1 MRKNQPM
8 RTIFLILFCASS
20 LWSQTDAGAILG
32 SIQDSD
38 RAVITGATVSVQNEK
53 TGQMRETVSNETG
66 LYTIPNLSAAN
77 YTIKISAPGFA
88 SMQKSGIR
96 LNVGQQIAVNFV
108 MVPQIVRTEVVVEG
122 GDVVAVDTASA
133 KMGVNVSEREV
144 ANLPLNGRQ
153 LSQLYLLAPGAN
165 TGGGGSY
172 DNIRFSGRSNQQN
185 AIRYDG
191 VEGSSIVDA
200 SPGNLNGQIS
210 SFFRLQSSMEN
221 VQEFRVESNNYPA
234 EYGTGTG
241 GQITVVTKSGGN
253 QLHGSVFEYM
263 RNSALDARNFF
274 DGASVNPL
282 RLNQFGASA
291 GGAIVKDRW
300 FWFASNEN
308 LRQRQSIPFREA
320 VPSISARARAVPAVQ
335 PLLSLFPQG
344 NIPTADP
351 NATILAVD
359 RSQIVDEVSFGS
371 RIDGRIN
378 DRLAVYAR
386 YFRDQ
391 GHSVQPLG
399 VTGNSIDVTAV
410 PQNAVFNTQWII
422 SPQKINEAKLG
433 INAYKTRA
441 WGRAPVV
448 NGFNP
453 ADISVNLTGGVA
465 LAGISSQGAGTGFST
480 AGGLVRSNSATN
492 GRGQPYTNTSTA
504 LIDNF
509 SWIQNNHNIKIGG
522 ELRWIRLYTDRLGG
536 TTYSFSNVED
546 LINNRPLQVQFLGDL
561 SAPSP
566 FNKNA
571 IGERELN
578 QYFAIGYVQD
588 EWKLRENIT
597 VNYGLR
603 YEYYSVFREKR
614 NLAVNWNPV
623 TGQLL
628 DPTLPV
634 YQSDRTNFSPRFSTT
649 WSPFRWQGKTVFR
662 VGSGIYY
669 GPGQPEDL
677 IQPFESDRISSTLT
691 GVPYPVNTAQIAA
704 NYNINSPTLR
714 FQPRAYDPGYRV
726 PEKVYS
732 YTASV
737 QQQVR
742 GNTVTL
748 AYVGSLGRNLFIRTW
763 GNRIVGVNTNPVTGA
778 AIVAREFG
786 DRWAEVDVK
795 TSGGND
801 HYNALQATAN
811 RKTRSGFNYG
821 VSYTWGRSIGSSG
834 GSNETVTVAD
844 SYNWRRDY
852 GNNAADIRHNL
863 NTVMLYEGSKGRLN
877 NWQFGGI
884 LNTRSGLPLDPLIV
898 RNDVIYR
905 DQRNGLYY
913 NNPVVENGV
922 VYTRAEINVP
932 GGGQTRQIRRPDYVA
947 GVSPYVK
954 SNGTLYL
961 NSAAFSTPLPGTFGN
976 ASRYSLRGPA
986 LFQTDITVQRRIRLS
1001 EQFNLIVRAEFYNV
1015 FNRANFAN
1023 PPAQLPNALP
1033 SRPGQS
1039 NTVQPGQAFG
1049 PSTQGAAFGVINSTL
1064 DRTVGLGTSRQI
1076 QLSLRLNF

>member
-1 MRKNQPM
+1 MQK
-8 RTIFLILFCASS
+8 LLFA
-20 LWSQTDAGAILG
+20 LFFTLGLTAQTDTGAILG
-32 SIQDSD
+32 AIQDSD
-38 RAVITGATVSVQNEK
+38 KAAITGATVTVQNEK
-53 TGQMRETVSNETG
+53 TGQVREAASNDSGTYTVN
-66 LYTIPNLSAAN
+66 NLAAAN
-77 YTIKISAPGFA
+77 YTIKIAAPGFA
-88 SMQKSGIR
+88 SMQKNGIK
-96 LNVGQQIAVNFV
+96 LSVGQQIAVNFIL
-108 MVPQIVRTEVVVEG
+108 VPQIVKTEVVVEG
-122 GDVVAVDTASA
+122 GDIVAIDTNSA

-191 VEGSSIVDA
+191 VEGSSIIDS

-253 QLHGSVFEYM
+253 QLHGSVFEYI
-263 RNSALDARNFF
+263 RNSSLDARNFF
-274 DGASVNPL
+274 DGAKTSPL

-300 FWFASNEN
+300 FWFLSNEN
-308 LRQRQSIPFREA
+308 LRQRQNIPFREA
-320 VPSISARARAVPAVQ
+320 VPSAGARARAVPTIK
-335 PLLSLFPQG
+335 PLLSLYPEG
-344 NIPTADP
+344 NIATSDP
-351 NATILAVD
+351 NAIILAID
-359 RSQIVDEVSFGS
+359 RSQTVDEVSVGS
-371 RIDGRIN
+371 RIDGRIT
-378 DRLAVYAR
+378 DRFVVYAR

-399 VTGNSIDVTAV
+399 VTGNNIDVTAV

-441 WGRAPVV
+441 WGRAPIV

-453 ADISVNLTGGVA
+453 SDISINLTGGVA
-465 LAGISSQGAGTGFST
+465 IAGISSQGAGTGFTT

-509 SWIQNNHNIKIGG
+509 SWIQSNHNIKIGG

-546 LINNRPLQVQFLGDL
+546 LINNRPLQVQFLGDV

-578 QYFAIGYVQD
+578 QYYTIGYIQD
-588 EWKLRENIT
+588 EWKFRENIT

-603 YEYYSVFREKR
+603 YEFYSVFREKR
-614 NLAVNWNPV
+614 NLAVAWNPI
-623 TGQLL
+623 TGQLN
-628 DPTLPV
+628 DPSLPI
-634 YQSDRTNFSPRFSTT
+634 YQSSRTNFGPRLSTT
-649 WSPFRWQGKTVFR
+649 WSPARWQGKTVFR
-662 VGSGIYY
+662 LGTGVYY

-691 GVPYPVNTAQIAA
+691 NAVYPINTAQITS
-704 NYNINSPTLR
+704 NYDINSPTLK

-726 PEKVYS
+726 PERVYS

-737 QQQVR
+737 QQQVKS
-742 GNTVTL
+742 NNLTI
-748 AYVGSLGRNLFIRTW
+748 AYVGSQGRNLFIRTW
-763 GNRIVGVNTNPVTGA
+763 GNRIVNVATNPVTGA

-801 HYNALQATAN
+801 HYNALQVTAN
-811 RKTRSGFNYG
+811 RKTRMGFNYG

-844 SYNWRRDY
+844 SNNWRRDY

-863 NTVMLYEGSKGRLN
+863 NNVLLYEGSKGVLK

-884 LNTRSGLPLDPLIV
+884 VNTRTGLPLDPLIV
-898 RNDVIYR
+898 RNDVIYQ

-913 NNPVVENGV
+913 NNPIVENGV
-922 VYTRAEINVP
+922 VYSKAMINVP
-932 GGGQTRQIRRPDYVA
+932 GGGQSRQIRRPDYVA
-947 GVSPYVK
+947 GASPYVK

-961 NSAAFSTPLPGTFGN
+961 NSSAFSTPLPGTFGN
-976 ASRYSLRGPA
+976 AARYSLRGPA
-986 LFQTDITVQRRIRLS
+986 LFQTDFTVQRKLRVTDR
-1001 EQFNLIVRAEFYNV
+1001 FNLVARAEVYNL

-1033 SRPGQS
+1033 SKQGQP
-1039 NTVQPGQAFG
+1039 NTVQPGQAFSA
-1049 PSTQGAAFGVINSTL
+1049 STQGAAFGVINSTL

>member
-1 MRKNQPM
+1 MQK
-8 RTIFLILFCASS
+8 FLFSLFFILSVYA
-20 LWSQTDAGAILG
+20 QTDAGAILG
-32 SIQDSD
+32 VIQDGDKAS
-38 RAVITGATVSVQNEK
+38 IPGATVSVQNEK
-53 TGQMRETVSNETG
+53 TGVIRNASSNGTG
-66 LYTIPNLSAAN
+66 AYGVTNLGAAN
-77 YTIKISAPGFA
+77 YTIRVSAPGFA
-88 SMQKSGIR
+88 GMQRGGIR
-96 LNVGQQIAVNFV
+96 IAVGQQIAVNFV
-108 MVPQIVRTEVVVEG
+108 LVPQMIKTEVVVDG
-122 GDVVAVDTASA
+122 GDVIAVDTASA

-153 LSQLYLLAPGAN
+153 LSQLYLMAPGAN

-191 VEGSSIVDA
+191 VEGSSIIDA

-253 QLHGSVFEYM
+253 QLHGSVFEYL

-274 DGASVNPL
+274 DGARINPL
-282 RLNQFGASA
+282 RLNQFGASV
-291 GGAIVKDRW
+291 GGPVVQDRW
-300 FWFASNEN
+300 FWFVSNEN

-320 VPSISARARAVPAVQ
+320 VPSASARARAVPAVR
-335 PLLSLFPQG
+335 PLLSLYPEG
-344 NIPTADP
+344 NIATQDP
-351 NATILAVD
+351 NAAVLALD
-359 RSQIVDEVSFGS
+359 RAQTVDEASVGA
-371 RIDGRIN
+371 RVDGRIT
-378 DRLAVYAR
+378 DQFAVYAR

-399 VTGNSIDVTAV
+399 VTGNGIDVTAV

-422 SPQKINEAKLG
+422 SPQRINEAKLG

-509 SWIQNNHNIKIGG
+509 SWIQGSHNIKLGG

-546 LINNRPLQVQFLGDL
+546 LVLNRPLQVQFLGDL

-571 IGERELN
+571 IGERAFN
-578 QYFAIGYVQD
+578 QYYVIGYAQD

-603 YEYYSVFREKR
+603 YEYYSVFRERR

-623 TGQLL
+623 TGQLM
-628 DPTLPV
+628 DPALPV
-634 YQSDRTNFSPRFSTT
+634 YQSSRLNFSPRLSAT
-649 WSPFRWQGKTVFR
+649 WSPRRWQGKTVVR
-662 VGSGIYY
+662 AGSGIYY

-677 IQPFESDRISSTLT
+677 IQPFESDRISTTLT
-691 GVPYPVNTAQIAA
+691 NATYPIDTAGIVA
-704 NYNINSPTLR
+704 NYNILSPTLR

-726 PEKVYS
+726 PERVYS

-737 QQQVR
+737 QQQIR
-742 GNTVTL
+742 GNTLTV
-748 AYVGSLGRNLFIRTW
+748 AYVGSQGRNLFIRTW
-763 GNRIVGVNTNPVTGA
+763 GNRIVAVNTNPTTGA
-778 AIVAREFG
+778 AVVTREFG

-811 RKTRSGFNYG
+811 RKTRTGFNYG
-821 VSYTWGRSIGSSG
+821 VSYTWGRSIGTSG

-863 NTVMLYEGSKGRLN
+863 NTVMLYEGVKGWLK
-877 NWQFGGI
+877 NWQLGGV

-898 RNDVIYR
+898 RNDVIYQ
-905 DQRNGLYY
+905 DQQTGLYY
-913 NNPVVENGV
+913 NSPVVENGV
-922 VYTRAEINVP
+922 VRTRALINVP
-932 GGGQTRQIRRPDYVA
+932 GGGQTRQIRRPDYVL

-954 SNGTLYL
+954 NNGAVYL
-961 NSAAFSTPLPGTFGN
+961 NGAAFSTPLPGQFGN

-986 LFQTDITVQRRIRLS
+986 LAQTDLTVQRRIRLS
-1001 EQFNLIVRAEFYNV
+1001 EQFNLIARAEVYNV

-1049 PSTQGAAFGVINSTL
+1049 SSTQGAAFGVINSTL

>member
-1 MRKNQPM
+1 MKNF
-8 RTIFLILFCASS
+8 FLHLMCVMA
-20 LWSQTDAGAILG
+20 LWSQSDTSAIVG
-32 SIQDSD
+32 VIQDSEH
-38 RAVITGATVSVQNEK
+38 AILAGAMVTVQNEK
-53 TGQMRETVSNETG
+53 TGTVREATSDAEG
-66 LYTIPNLSAAN
+66 RYTLTNLSAAN
-77 YTIKISAPGFA
+77 YTIKVAAPGFA
-88 SMQKSGIR
+88 AMQRSGIK
-96 LNVGQQIAVNFV
+96 LSVSQQIAVNFIL
-108 MVPQIVRTEVVVEG
+108 VPQMIKTEIVVEG

-144 ANLPLNGRQ
+144 ENLPLNGRQ

-191 VEGSSIVDA
+191 VEGSAIIDS

-253 QLHGSVFEYM
+253 QLHGSVFEYL
-263 RNSALDARNFF
+263 RNNALDARNFF
-274 DGASVNPL
+274 DGAKTNPL

-291 GGAIVKDRW
+291 GGAIVRDRW

-320 VPSISARARAVPAVQ
+320 VPSVSARARAVASVQ
-335 PLLSLFPQG
+335 PLMSLYPVG
-344 NIPTADP
+344 NIATTDP
-351 NATILAVD
+351 NADVVALD
-359 RSQIVDEVSFGS
+359 RSQSVDEASFGS
-371 RIDGRIN
+371 RIDGRLTERFN
-378 DRLAVYAR
+378 VYAR
-386 YFRDQ
+386 FFRDQ

-399 VTGNSIDVTAV
+399 VTGNGIDVTAV
-410 PQNAVFNTQWII
+410 PQNAVFNTQWIV
-422 SPQKINEAKLG
+422 SPTKINEAKLG

-441 WGRAPVV
+441 WGRAPIV

-453 ADISVNLTGGVA
+453 ADISVNLTGGIA
-465 LAGISSQGAGTGFST
+465 IAGISSQGAGTGFAT

-509 SWIQNNHNIKIGG
+509 SWIQGSHNFKMGG
-522 ELRWIRLYTDRLGG
+522 EARWVRLYTDRLGG
-536 TTYSFSNVED
+536 TTYSFANVED
-546 LINNRPLQVQFLGDL
+546 LVNNRPLQVQFLGDV

-566 FNKNA
+566 FNRNA

-578 QYFAIGYVQD
+578 QHFLIGYVQD
-588 EWKLRENIT
+588 EWKLRDNIT
-597 VNYGLR
+597 VNYGMR
-603 YEYYSVFREKR
+603 YEYYSVFKEKR
-614 NLAVNWNPV
+614 NLAVAWNPV
-623 TGQLL
+623 TGQLM
-628 DPTLPV
+628 DPALPI
-634 YQSDRTNFSPRFSTT
+634 YRSSRTNFGPRLSST
-649 WSPFRWQGKTVFR
+649 WSPRRWQGKTVVR

-677 IQPFESDRISSTLT
+677 IQPFESDRVSSTLT
-691 GVPYPVNTAQIAA
+691 GVAYPINTQAIVA
-704 NYNINSPTLR
+704 NYNINSPTLK

-726 PEKVYS
+726 PETVYS
-732 YTASV
+732 YTTSV
-737 QQQVR
+737 QQQIR
-742 GNTVTL
+742 SNTVTV
-748 AYVGSLGRNLFIRTW
+748 AYVGSLGRNLFIRTL
-763 GNRIVGVNTNPVTGA
+763 GNLITNVGTNVTTGA
-778 AIVAREFG
+778 AVVTRQFG

-801 HYNALQATAN
+801 HYNALQATLN
-811 RKTRSGFNYG
+811 RKTRNGFNYG

-834 GSNETVTVAD
+834 GSNETVTVANP
-844 SYNWRRDY
+844 YNWRYDY

-863 NTVMLYEGSKGRLN
+863 NTVMLYEGSRGLLK
-877 NWQFGGI
+877 NWQVGSI
-884 LNTRSGLPLDPLIV
+884 INTRTGLPLDPLIV
-898 RNDVIYR
+898 RNDVIYK
-905 DQRNGLYY
+905 DQRTGMYY
-913 NNPVVENGV
+913 NNPVIENGV
-922 VYTRAEINVP
+922 VHSVAVVNVP
-932 GGGQTRQIRRPDYVA
+932 GGGQSRQIRRPDYVA

-986 LFQTDITVQRRIRLS
+986 LFQTDFTVQRKIRITEHFQLTA
-1001 EQFNLIVRAEFYNV
+1001 RAEVYNL

-1023 PPAQLPNALP
+1023 PPTQLPNAIP
-1033 SRPGQS
+1033 SRPGQA

-1049 PSTQGAAFGVINSTL
+1049 AATQGAAFGVINSTL

-1076 QLSLRLNF
+1076 QLSLRLSF